1 MAAVMLPASRHLK
14 RSLLT
19 VGLRAAVLLVGES
32 RPAEAASPEDCRR
45 FHQECTEARAA
56 GYRDV
61 GICNV
66 ERLECLPDRDGY
78 TRKRSHVAGS
88 DDEHDVER
96 AYGERSIGP

>member
-1 MAAVMLPASRHLK
+1 MAAVMIPASRHLK

-19 VGLRAAVLLVGES
+19 VGLCDAVFLAGEL

-45 FHQECTEARAA
+45 FHEECTEARAA

-66 ERLECLPDRDGY
+66 ERLECLPDQDGNA
-78 TRKRSHVAGS
+78 RKRAHVAGG

-96 AYGERSIGP
+96 AYGQRSIGP